1 MIGQFIFPTC
11 QAGGLRVAAYLR
23 NTPRDGVVGPVVGV
37 SVELQVFEHGR
48 SIAHEREFGT
58 IPPDGVLEVSG
69 RTFSAVG
76 EGTRDRLVV
85 ARLRTPDGSDG
96 YFAQEHHLT
105 YENPLTGVF
114 DSLLYDQLPIGKP
127 GRRASPI
134 ILIAPKAW
142 VGRHVNSLVA
152 FANVGGSSVP
162 TVQAQPLVISVLSST
177 GEVLSSEVFEEP
189 ENSALLFDV
198 RAALRGHLSDAETP
212 KMVNVVARG
221 GASMYAIMTFVIN
234 KRTGNFAL
242 EHSLSPHYYVTDGLA
257 RVRDEALSFPIPARA
272 S

>member
-11 QAGGLRVAAYLR
+11 ETGHLRVAAYLR
-23 NTPRDGVVGPVVGV
+23 NTQRDGVARPPVDV
-37 SVELQVFEHGR
+37 SVELQVFEKGR
-48 SIAHEREFGT
+48 SIAHEPAFGT
-58 IPPDGVLEVSG
+58 IPFEGVLEVSE
-69 RTFSAVG
+69 RTFPAVG
-76 EGTRDRLVV
+76 EGACDRLVV
-85 ARLRTPDGSDG
+85 ARLRTPDDVDG
-96 YFAQEHHLT
+96 YFAQEHQLT
-105 YENPLTGVF
+105 YENPRTGVF

-142 VGRHVNSLVA
+142 VGRDVNSLVA
-152 FANVGGSSVP
+152 FANVGGAVVP
-162 TVQAQPLVISVLSST
+162 TAQGQPLTISVLSSG
-177 GEVLSSEVFEEP
+177 GEVLSSNVFEEP

-257 RVRDEALSFPIPARA
+257 RVRDEALSTLIRPRA